1 MARHAGVSV
10 NPPAYCNEYDAAMP
24 TGPLWQQAA
33 AFAARAHQHQMRK
46 DGCTPYFSHTV
57 RVALTVACLF
67 GEKDEE
73 ILAAALLHDTIEDTT
88 ADYNDLYELFGRRVA
103 DIVATL
109 TKDMRLIEPEREKVY
124 DEQLAAG
131 PWEARLIKLADVFD
145 NYCDMGNADSRS
157 KQIERARRAIK
168 LAAGDR
174 QLDAARRIVEQL
186 IGAGGKR
193 KRKK

>member
-109 TKDMRLIEPEREKVY
+109 TKDMRLIEP
-124 DEQLAAG
+124 
-131 PWEARLIKLADVFD
+131 ADVYD